1 MFDHFVGLALKGLN
15 HLFQGRKYTIAM
27 AFIVL
32 TFYLLIAFDNNNK
45 LWYYANDSILHSAK
59 NCKFTHTM
67 SGLQQNV
74 QKYLQCMRMLQKETQ
89 LRRYTNFRGGS
100 RTAATS
106 KTERLVIIITKRSI
120 LDVEAALDPPLNFS
134 LFSF

>member
-1 MFDHFVGLALKGLN
+1 M
-15 HLFQGRKYTIAM
+15 
-27 AFIVL
+27 
-32 TFYLLIAFDNNNK
+32 
-45 LWYYANDSILHSAK
+45 LH
-59 NCKFTHTM
+59 
-67 SGLQQNV
+67 
-74 QKYLQCMRMLQKETQ
+74 KETQ